1 MTNPRRAARR
11 LLAGL
16 TGLTALLLL
25 GACSGGSGGALGN
38 VLGAVLGGGQGG
50 QGGQVAG
57 TVQGVNTQSQQIGLQ
72 TSDGQQVALLYD
84 NNTKVVYQNQLYAVT
99 NLERGDQ
106 VVARIQ
112 QTNDGGYYTDS
123 LHVTQ
128 SVSTSGGTAGGG
140 STAGGNVQT
149 LQGTVRQIDRANGLF
164 ELQVSNGATV
174 IVSLPYNVTRSDQ
187 TRFQN
192 LRTGETVRLYGV
204 FLNNSRVE
212 LRQFY

>member
-11 LLAGL
+11 RLTGL

-123 LHVTQ
+123 LQVTQ
-128 SVSTSGGTAGGG
+128 SVSTSGGATSGGGG
-140 STAGGNVQT
+140 SANVQT

-164 ELQVSNGATV
+164 TLEGSNGAMV